1 MSDLKTMTM
10 KTKYFTTFHVI
21 WNNGL
26 YEEIGDGMYAYP
38 KRTNWFKQCE
48 ILFNQGKIISYG
60 YERAFM

>member
-1 MSDLKTMTM
+1 M

-48 ILFNQGKIISYG
+48 NLFNQGKIISYG
-60 YERAFM
+60 YERAFQ